1 MSPTFSPSP
10 LIAAFTGAAV
20 QPEISIPTPP
30 RLAFNRRVAM
40 HSIPRRSFLKH
51 SAATLATLGAFGAAR
66 AVEPFRR
73 SGKPTLRLSLAAYSF
88 RDFFNAK
95 EPAKR
100 LTLPQFIDFCAE
112 HGCEGT
118 ELTSYYFPKPLDD
131 AFLVSLKRHAFLRG
145 LAVSGTAVGNNFA
158 RPAGP
163 EYDREIAAVKE
174 WIDHASILGAPHI
187 RVFAG
192 DPKGLDKAAAKQQC
206 IRALEECGEYAGR
219 RGIWL
224 GLENHGGLVA
234 QVDDLIEIVRAVKSP
249 WVGIN
254 FDGGN
259 FYGPS
264 DPYDDMARLAPYTVN
279 AQIKVEVNHPGQGK
293 KPADLPRI
301 VKILREANY
310 QGFVALEYEAAE
322 DPWQAVPRWLNR
334 MREAFAVA

>member
-1 MSPTFSPSP
+1 MLLP
-10 LIAAFTGAAV
+10 L
-20 QPEISIPTPP
+20 P
-30 RLAFNRRVAM
+30 FNRCVAM
-40 HSIPRRSFLKH
+40 NSIPRRSFLRQ
-51 SAATLATLGAFGAAR
+51 SAVALGSFALADAAR
-66 AVEPFRR
+66 AVEPLKRP
-73 SGKPTLRLSLAAYSF
+73 GKPVLRLSLAAYSF
-88 RDFFNAK
+88 RDSFNAK
-95 EPAKR
+95 EPEKR

-163 EYDREIAAVKE
+163 EFDREIAAVKE
-174 WIDHASILGAPHI
+174 WIDHASLLGAPHI

-192 DPKGLDKAAAKQQC
+192 DPKGLDKAASKQQC
-206 IRALEECGEYAGR
+206 IRALEECGDYAGR

-224 GLENHGGLVA
+224 GLENHGGIVA
-234 QVDDLIEIVRAVKSP
+234 QVDDLLDIVRAVKSP

-259 FYGPS
+259 FYGPG
-264 DPYDDMARLAPYTVN
+264 DPYDDMARIAPYTVN

-293 KPADLPRI
+293 KPADLARI

-310 QGFVALEYEAAE
+310 QGFVALEYEAKE

-334 MREAFAVA
+334 MREAFDAV